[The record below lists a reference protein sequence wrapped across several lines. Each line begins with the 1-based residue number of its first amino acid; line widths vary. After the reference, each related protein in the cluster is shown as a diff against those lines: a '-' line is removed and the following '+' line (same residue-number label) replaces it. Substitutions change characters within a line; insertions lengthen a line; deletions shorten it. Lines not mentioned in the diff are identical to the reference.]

1 MTKKKSK
8 GTKEFEEQFEEPEPE
23 PETHE
28 SPKAAQE
35 TRRQEFKGPFSSKME
50 ELCNNI
56 LTAKKG
62 RAAEMHAFMDDFQG
76 FIGDVHKFIAAAKNG
91 VKELGEETHDFLRS
105 AKHSRIRGF
114 NDFMGDTKG
123 RIKELNQETRGFLKT
138 SRRNRMKEFN
148 GFMTECRDFIAGT
161 EARVKALGQE
171 TKGTLKRFGTENKGR
186 ANDFRMAHNTW
197 LKFGKELSK
206 IH

>member
-1 MTKKKSK
+1 MTMTKKKSK
-8 GTKEFEEQFEEPEPE
+8 GTKEFEKQYEEPETPKS
-23 PETHE
+23 H
-28 SPKAAQE
+28 KAAQE
-35 TRRQEFKGPFSSKME
+35 TGRQEFKGSFSSKMG

-62 RAAEMHAFMDDFQG
+62 RAAEMRAFMDDFQG
-76 FIGDVHKFIAAAKNG
+76 FIGDVHEFIAATKNG
-91 VKELGEETHDFLRS
+91 VRELGEETHDFLRS
-105 AKHSRIRGF
+105 AEHNRIRGF
-114 NDFMGDTKG
+114 NDFMMDTKG

-138 SRRNRMKEFN
+138 SKRNRIKEFN
-148 GFMTECRDFIAGT
+148 GFMAECRDFIAGT

-171 TKGTLKRFGTENKGR
+171 TKGMLKHFGTENKGR

>member
-1 MTKKKSK
+1 MTKMTKKKSK

-23 PETHE
+23 PETRE

-35 TRRQEFKGPFSSKME
+35 TGRQEFKGSFASKMG

-62 RAAEMHAFMDDFQG
+62 RAAEMHAFM
-76 FIGDVHKFIAAAKNG
+76 GDVHEFMAATKNG
-91 VKELGEETHDFLRS
+91 VRELGEETHDFLRS
-105 AKHSRIRGF
+105 AEHNRIRGF
-114 NDFMGDTKG
+114 KDFMMDTKG

-138 SRRNRMKEFN
+138 SRRNRIKEFN

-161 EARVKALGQE
+161 QAAVKALGQE
-171 TKGTLKRFGTENKGR
+171 THSMLKCFESENKGR